1 MKIMSLNCQGL
12 GRPEAVQEVQSL
24 IQLHRPLV
32 AFLSETRVFSNNVE
46 NLRRSLGF
54 PNGIGVGSFGRGGG
68 LALLWMHDVCVK
80 DAWRGEFWWWILL
93 RMLSCGVSLASK
105 EKHGE
110 SIGIEVG
117 NLWSS

>member
-1 MKIMSLNCQGL
+1 MAAPVGHNENHEPELPGL
-12 GRPEAVQEVQSL
+12 RAARGSSRSPEPHSVASPVGGVSVGDESVQQQCGEPKKESW
-24 IQLHRPLV
+24 
-32 AFLSETRVFSNNVE
+32 FSK
-46 NLRRSLGF
+46 
-54 PNGIGVGSFGRGGG
+54 
-68 LALLWMHDVCVK
+68 WD
-80 DAWRGEFWWWILL
+80 WRGEFWWWILL